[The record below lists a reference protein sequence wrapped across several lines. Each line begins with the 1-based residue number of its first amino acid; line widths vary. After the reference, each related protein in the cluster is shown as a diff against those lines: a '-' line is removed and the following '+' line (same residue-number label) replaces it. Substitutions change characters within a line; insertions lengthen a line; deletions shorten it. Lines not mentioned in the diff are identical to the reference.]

1 LKIEAEIRAYLEDLI
16 KKEAELNQ
24 LINNAKDEET
34 RERLFQQRMYIQRQR
49 ETLEWVLDEYP
60 RHEGN

>member
-1 LKIEAEIRAYLEDLI
+1 MKIEAEIRAYLDDL

-34 RERLFQQRMYIQRQR
+34 RERLFQPRMYIQRQR
-49 ETLEWVLDEYP
+49 EALEWVLDEYP
-60 RHEGN
+60 PHEGN